1 MNPTKSESHVPRR
14 AGIFRFSAVEFLIAL
29 ILLFII
35 APFLEYMQ
43 NGLLVESVL
52 ITLVLVS
59 GVLAVGRNRRTL
71 VLAIVFVT
79 PALVARWMFHL
90 RPDLVPE
97 EVFLVLGLLFV
108 LFVIVRLLAFILR
121 APRVNP
127 EVLCAAL
134 SAYLLLGLLWSYAYR
149 LVLGIN
155 PHAFVITV
163 SSIPNEPIV
172 GYKALY
178 FSLITLSTVGYG
190 DIVPVSNVARMLA
203 AMEAMTGT
211 LFIAV
216 LIARLVAIYSSQPPA
231 AGASGPEN
239 RGQPKTNT

>member
-1 MNPTKSESHVPRR
+1 MNPPRPENHAPR
-14 AGIFRFSAVEFLIAL
+14 QAGAYRFSAVEFLVAL
-29 ILLFII
+29 ILFFII
-35 APFLEYMQ
+35 APFLEYMP
-43 NGLLVESVL
+43 NGLLVESAL
-52 ITLVLVS
+52 ITLVLIS
-59 GVLAVGRNRRTL
+59 GTLAVGRSRRSL
-71 VLAIVFVT
+71 IRAIIFVT

-97 EVFLVLGLLFV
+97 EAFLALGLLFV
-108 LFVIVRLLAFILR
+108 LYVIVRLLAFVLR
-121 APRVNP
+121 APCVNA

-134 SAYLLLGLLWSYAYR
+134 SAYMLLGLLWSYAYR
-149 LVLGIN
+149 LVSGID
-155 PHAFVITV
+155 PHAFAITV
-163 SSIPNEPIV
+163 SAIPNGPIV

-216 LIARLVAIYSSQPPA
+216 LIARLVAIYSSQPSA
-231 AGASGPEN
+231 DNS
-239 RGQPKTNT
+239 QSITNA